1 MNKSNTPRKG
11 SETEPAD
18 NRSIIAQVHAG
29 TAAPEAAAA
38 VKDRN
43 AEPKPAPEM
52 PESER
57 EFGEGNYKAARNYD
71 KAAEKFAKS
80 GKVAAAAAAAAPR
93 NPGEAAAMK
102 RAEEE
107 GARHDGKGTTP
118 AAAPSRRRVKPS

>member
-1 MNKSNTPRKG
+1 MKKSNAPLKAN
-11 SETEPAD
+11 ETEPAD
-18 NRSIIAQVHAG
+18 NRNIIAQVHAG
-29 TAAPEAAAA
+29 TAAPVADAAT
-38 VKDRN
+38 KDRN
-43 AEPKPAPEM
+43 AGPKPAPAV
-52 PESER
+52 PGSER

-71 KAAEKFAKS
+71 EAAAKFAKS

-118 AAAPSRRRVKPS
+118 AAAPVRRRAKPS